1 MPRKRSTKI
10 GALDVRSQNEVS
22 DLEKM
27 ISIGP
32 LTLVLVYADWCGHCH
47 NFKEK
52 MWNEVSTI
60 PNKSVNTAS
69 VHYDMLDKTSLA
81 NSKIEGY
88 PSLLLVGTD
97 KKPADFVE
105 EDGTKTNAMPPPANV
120 SELKSIVQTPLPTPV
135 RNANSVA
142 QTIVNRGNMGP
153 EEEVI
158 ETVSIKPNTV
168 ENMTEVIEETPMNV
182 VSNNKTRNMVSVSN
196 VVSNNKNRN
205 VVSVSNVI
213 SNNKNRNM
221 MPSVVNAPSF
231 KPADVESLGVPPDAL
246 TDLVESQRRQPSS
259 SDIQS
264 GGGARGGG
272 LYAALLE
279 VTKEAAPAA
288 FFLAAASLKAKHR
301 KTRSKRKNSKKTLRK
316 RR

>member
-52 MWNEVSTI
+52 MWNEVNTI

-153 EEEVI
+153 EEEVV
-158 ETVSIKPNTV
+158 EAVPSNQTALKP
-168 ENMTEVIEETPMNV
+168 
-182 VSNNKTRNMVSVSN
+182 
-196 VVSNNKNRN
+196 
-205 VVSVSNVI
+205 
-213 SNNKNRNM
+213 
-221 MPSVVNAPSF
+221 
-231 KPADVESLGVPPDAL
+231 
-246 TDLVESQRRQPSS
+246 
-259 SDIQS
+259 
-264 GGGARGGG
+264 
-272 LYAALLE
+272 
-279 VTKEAAPAA
+279 
-288 FFLAAASLKAKHR
+288 
-301 KTRSKRKNSKKTLRK
+301 
-316 RR
+316 

>member
-52 MWNEVSTI
+52 MWNEVNTI

-120 SELKSIVQTPLPTPV
+120 SELKSIVQTPLPTPI

-153 EEEVI
+153 EEEVVEAVSVKPNSI
-158 ETVSIKPNTV
+158 ETV
-168 ENMTEVIEETPMNV
+168 TEVAEETPMNV
-182 VSNNKTRNMVSVSN
+182 VSNNK
-196 VVSNNKNRN
+196 NRN
-205 VVSVSNVI
+205 TVSVSNVI
-213 SNNKNRNM
+213 SNNKNRIM
-221 MPSVVNAPSF
+221 KPSVVNAPSF

-259 SDIQS
+259 DTQT

-288 FFLAAASLKAKHR
+288 FLLAAASLKAKHR

-316 RR
+316 SR

>member
-52 MWNEVSTI
+52 MWNEVNTI

-153 EEEVI
+153 EEEVVEAVSVKPNSV
-158 ETVSIKPNTV
+158 ETV
-168 ENMTEVIEETPMNV
+168 TEVAEETPMNV
-182 VSNNKTRNMVSVSN
+182 VSNNKNRNMVSVSN

-205 VVSVSNVI
+205 M
-213 SNNKNRNM
+213 K
-221 MPSVVNAPSF
+221 PSVVNAPSF
-231 KPADVESLGVPPDAL
+231 SL
-246 TDLVESQRRQPSS
+246 R
-259 SDIQS
+259 
-264 GGGARGGG
+264 
-272 LYAALLE
+272 LL
-279 VTKEAAPAA
+279 
-288 FFLAAASLKAKHR
+288 SLSVSHPMH
-301 KTRSKRKNSKKTLRK
+301 
-316 RR
+316 

>member
-52 MWNEVSTI
+52 MWNEVNTI

-120 SELKSIVQTPLPTPV
+120 SELKSIVQTPLPTPI

-153 EEEVI
+153 EEEEVVEAVSVKPNSI
-158 ETVSIKPNTV
+158 ETV
-168 ENMTEVIEETPMNV
+168 TEVAEETPMNV
-182 VSNNKTRNMVSVSN
+182 VSNNKNRNTVSVSN
-196 VVSNNKNRN
+196 VVSNNQNRN
-205 VVSVSNVI
+205 V
-213 SNNKNRNM
+213 K
-221 MPSVVNAPSF
+221 PSVVNAPSF
-231 KPADVESLGVPPDAL
+231 KPANVESLGVPPDAL

-259 SDIQS
+259 DTQT

-279 VTKEAAPAA
+279 VTREAAPAA
-288 FFLAAASLKAKHR
+288 FLLAAASLKAKR
-301 KTRSKRKNSKKTLRK
+301 SKKTRSKRKNTKKTLRK

>member
-10 GALDVRSQNEVS
+10 GALDVRSQNEVPN
-22 DLEKM
+22 LEKM

-52 MWNEVSTI
+52 MWNEVNTI

-120 SELKSIVQTPLPTPV
+120 SELKSIVQTPLPTPI

-153 EEEVI
+153 EEEIVEAVSVKPNSI
-158 ETVSIKPNTV
+158 ETV
-168 ENMTEVIEETPMNV
+168 TEVIEETPMNV
-182 VSNNKTRNMVSVSN
+182 VSNNK
-196 VVSNNKNRN
+196 NRN
-205 VVSVSNVI
+205 TVSVSNVI

-221 MPSVVNAPSF
+221 KPSVVNAPSF
-231 KPADVESLGVPPDAL
+231 KPATAESLGVPPDAL

-259 SDIQS
+259 DIQS
-264 GGGARGGG
+264 GGGGRGGG

-288 FFLAAASLKAKHR
+288 FLLAAASLKAKR
-301 KTRSKRKNSKKTLRK
+301 SKKTRSKRKNTKKTLRK

>member
-52 MWNEVSTI
+52 MWNEVNTI

-158 ETVSIKPNTV
+158 EAVSVKPNTV
-168 ENMTEVIEETPMNV
+168 ESITEVVEETPMNV
-182 VSNNKTRNMVSVSN
+182 VSNNK
-196 VVSNNKNRN
+196 NRN
-205 VVSVSNVI
+205 TVSVSNVI
-213 SNNKNRNM
+213 SKNQNRNTK
-221 MPSVVNAPSF
+221 PSVVNAPSF
-231 KPADVESLGVPPDAL
+231 KPENAESLGVPPDAL

-259 SDIQS
+259 SDIQA
-264 GGGARGGG
+264 GGGGGRGGG

-288 FFLAAASLKAKHR
+288 FLLAAASLKAKR
-301 KTRSKRKNSKKTLRK
+301 SKKTRSKRKNTKKTLRK

>member
-52 MWNEVSTI
+52 MWNEVNTI

-120 SELKSIVQTPLPTPV
+120 SELKSIVQTPLPTPI

-153 EEEVI
+153 EEEIVETVSVKPNSI
-158 ETVSIKPNTV
+158 ETV
-168 ENMTEVIEETPMNV
+168 TEVIEETPMNV
-182 VSNNKTRNMVSVSN
+182 VSNNK
-196 VVSNNKNRN
+196 NRN
-205 VVSVSNVI
+205 TVSVSNVI

-221 MPSVVNAPSF
+221 KPSVVNAPSF
-231 KPADVESLGVPPDAL
+231 KPATAESLGVPPDAL

-259 SDIQS
+259 DIQS
-264 GGGARGGG
+264 GGGGRGGG

-288 FFLAAASLKAKHR
+288 FLLAAASLKAKR
-301 KTRSKRKNSKKTLRK
+301 SKKTRSKRKNTKKTLRK

>member
-52 MWNEVSTI
+52 MWNEVNTI

-153 EEEVI
+153 EEEVVEAVSVKPNSV
-158 ETVSIKPNTV
+158 ETV
-168 ENMTEVIEETPMNV
+168 TEVAEETPMNV
-182 VSNNKTRNMVSVSN
+182 VSNNK
-196 VVSNNKNRN
+196 NRN
-205 VVSVSNVI
+205 TVSVSNVI
-213 SNNKNRNM
+213 SNNKNRNVK
-221 MPSVVNAPSF
+221 PSVVNAPSF
-231 KPADVESLGVPPDAL
+231 KPANVESLGVPPDAL

-259 SDIQS
+259 DTQT

-279 VTKEAAPAA
+279 VTREAAPAA
-288 FFLAAASLKAKHR
+288 FLLAAASLKAKHR

>member
-52 MWNEVSTI
+52 MWDEVNTI

-120 SELKSIVQTPLPTPV
+120 SELKSIVQTPLSTPV

-153 EEEVI
+153 EEEVV
-158 ETVSIKPNTV
+158 EAVSVKPNTV
-168 ENMTEVIEETPMNV
+168 ENMAEVVEETPMNV
-182 VSNNKTRNMVSVSN
+182 VSNNKNRNMVSVSN

-205 VVSVSNVI
+205 T
-213 SNNKNRNM
+213 K
-221 MPSVVNAPSF
+221 PSVVNAPSF
-231 KPADVESLGVPPDAL
+231 KPATAESLGVPPDAL

-264 GGGARGGG
+264 GGAARGGG

>member
-1 MPRKRSTKI
+1 
-10 GALDVRSQNEVS
+10 VRSQNEVS

-52 MWNEVSTI
+52 MWNEVNTI

-120 SELKSIVQTPLPTPV
+120 SELKSIVQTPLPTPI

-153 EEEVI
+153 EEEVVEAVSVKPNSV
-158 ETVSIKPNTV
+158 ETV
-168 ENMTEVIEETPMNV
+168 TEVAEETPMNV
-182 VSNNKTRNMVSVSN
+182 VSNNK
-196 VVSNNKNRN
+196 NRN
-205 VVSVSNVI
+205 TVSVSNVI
-213 SNNKNRNM
+213 SNNKNRM
-221 MPSVVNAPSF
+221 MKPSVVNAPSF

-259 SDIQS
+259 DTQT
-264 GGGARGGG
+264 GGGVRVGG

-288 FFLAAASLKAKHR
+288 FLLAAASLKAKHR
-301 KTRSKRKNSKKTLRK
+301 KTRSKRKTSKKTLRK
-316 RR
+316 SR

>member
-52 MWNEVSTI
+52 MWNEVNTI

-153 EEEVI
+153 EEEVVEAVSVKPNSV
-158 ETVSIKPNTV
+158 ETV
-168 ENMTEVIEETPMNV
+168 TEVAEETPMNV
-182 VSNNKTRNMVSVSN
+182 VSNNK
-196 VVSNNKNRN
+196 NRN
-205 VVSVSNVI
+205 TVSVSNVI
-213 SNNKNRNM
+213 SNNKNRIM
-221 MPSVVNAPSF
+221 KPSVVNAPSF
-231 KPADVESLGVPPDAL
+231 KPANVESLGVPPDAL

-259 SDIQS
+259 ETQS

-279 VTKEAAPAA
+279 VTREAAPAA
-288 FFLAAASLKAKHR
+288 FLLAAASLKAKHR

>member
-52 MWNEVSTI
+52 MWNEVNTI

-153 EEEVI
+153 EEEVV
-158 ETVSIKPNTV
+158 EAVSVKPNTV
-168 ENMTEVIEETPMNV
+168 ETMAEVVEETPMNV
-182 VSNNKTRNMVSVSN
+182 VSNNK
-196 VVSNNKNRN
+196 NRN
-205 VVSVSNVI
+205 VFSISNVI
-213 SNNKNRNM
+213 SNNKNRNTK
-221 MPSVVNAPSF
+221 PSVVNAPSF
-231 KPADVESLGVPPDAL
+231 KPATAESLGVPPDAL

-288 FFLAAASLKAKHR
+288 FFLAAASLKAKR
-301 KTRSKRKNSKKTLRK
+301 SKKTRSNRKNSKKTLRK

>member
-52 MWNEVSTI
+52 MWNEVNTI

-158 ETVSIKPNTV
+158 EAVSVKPNTV
-168 ENMTEVIEETPMNV
+168 ETMAEVVEETPM
-182 VSNNKTRNMVSVSN
+182 N

-213 SNNKNRNM
+213 SNNKNRNTK
-221 MPSVVNAPSF
+221 PSVVNAPSF
-231 KPADVESLGVPPDAL
+231 KPATAESLGVPPDAL

-288 FFLAAASLKAKHR
+288 FFLAAASLKAKR
-301 KTRSKRKNSKKTLRK
+301 SKKTRSNRKNSKKTLRK

>member
-10 GALDVRSQNEVS
+10 GALDVRSQNEVL

-52 MWNEVSTI
+52 MWNEVNTI

-153 EEEVI
+153 EEEVV
-158 ETVSIKPNTV
+158 EAVSVKPNTV
-168 ENMTEVIEETPMNV
+168 ETMAEVVEETPM
-182 VSNNKTRNMVSVSN
+182 N

-213 SNNKNRNM
+213 SNNKNRNTK
-221 MPSVVNAPSF
+221 PSVVNAPSF
-231 KPADVESLGVPPDAL
+231 KPATAESLGVPPDAL

-288 FFLAAASLKAKHR
+288 FFLAAASLKAKR
-301 KTRSKRKNSKKTLRK
+301 SKKTRSNRKNSKKTLRK

>member
-52 MWNEVSTI
+52 MWNEVNTI

-153 EEEVI
+153 EEEIVEAVSVKPNSV
-158 ETVSIKPNTV
+158 ETV
-168 ENMTEVIEETPMNV
+168 TEVAEETPMNV
-182 VSNNKTRNMVSVSN
+182 VSNNK
-196 VVSNNKNRN
+196 NRN
-205 VVSVSNVI
+205 TVSVSNVI
-213 SNNKNRNM
+213 SNNKNRNTVSVSNVVSNNQNRNVK
-221 MPSVVNAPSF
+221 PSVVNAPSF
-231 KPADVESLGVPPDAL
+231 KPANVESLGVPPDAL

-259 SDIQS
+259 DTQT

-279 VTKEAAPAA
+279 VTREAAPAA
-288 FFLAAASLKAKHR
+288 FLLAAASLKAKR
-301 KTRSKRKNSKKTLRK
+301 SKKTRSKRKNTKKTLRK

>member
-52 MWNEVSTI
+52 MWNEVNTI

-153 EEEVI
+153 EEEIVEAVSVKPNSI
-158 ETVSIKPNTV
+158 ETV
-168 ENMTEVIEETPMNV
+168 TEVVEETPM
-182 VSNNKTRNMVSVSN
+182 N

-221 MPSVVNAPSF
+221 KPSVVNAPSF
-231 KPADVESLGVPPDAL
+231 KPATAESLGVPPDAL

-259 SDIQS
+259 DIQA
-264 GGGARGGG
+264 GGGRGGG

-288 FFLAAASLKAKHR
+288 FLLAAASLKAKR
-301 KTRSKRKNSKKTLRK
+301 SKKTRSKRKNSKKTLRK
-316 RR
+316 SR

>member
-52 MWNEVSTI
+52 MWNEVNTI

-153 EEEVI
+153 EEEVVEAVSVKPNSI
-158 ETVSIKPNTV
+158 ETV
-168 ENMTEVIEETPMNV
+168 TEVAEETPMNV
-182 VSNNKTRNMVSVSN
+182 VSNNK
-196 VVSNNKNRN
+196 NRN
-205 VVSVSNVI
+205 TVSVSNVI
-213 SNNKNRNM
+213 SNNQNRNVK
-221 MPSVVNAPSF
+221 PSVVNAPSF
-231 KPADVESLGVPPDAL
+231 KPANVESLGVPPDAL

-259 SDIQS
+259 DTQT

-279 VTKEAAPAA
+279 VTREAAPAA
-288 FFLAAASLKAKHR
+288 FLLAAASLKAKHR
-301 KTRSKRKNSKKTLRK
+301 KTRSKRKNTKKTLRK

>member
-10 GALDVRSQNEVS
+10 GALDVRSQNEVPN
-22 DLEKM
+22 LEKM

-52 MWNEVSTI
+52 MWNEVNTI

-158 ETVSIKPNTV
+158 EAVSVKPNTV
-168 ENMTEVIEETPMNV
+168 ETMAEVVEETPMNV
-182 VSNNKTRNMVSVSN
+182 VSNNK
-196 VVSNNKNRN
+196 NRN
-205 VVSVSNVI
+205 VFSISNVI
-213 SNNKNRNM
+213 SNNKNRNTK
-221 MPSVVNAPSF
+221 PSVVNAPSF
-231 KPADVESLGVPPDAL
+231 KPATAESLGVPPDAL

-288 FFLAAASLKAKHR
+288 FFLAAASLKAKR
-301 KTRSKRKNSKKTLRK
+301 SKKTRSNRKNSKKTLRK

>member
-52 MWNEVSTI
+52 MWNEVNTI

-120 SELKSIVQTPLPTPV
+120 SELKSIVQTPLPTPI

-153 EEEVI
+153 EEEEVVEAVSVKPNSI
-158 ETVSIKPNTV
+158 ETV
-168 ENMTEVIEETPMNV
+168 TEVAEETPMNV
-182 VSNNKTRNMVSVSN
+182 VSNNK
-196 VVSNNKNRN
+196 NRKT
-205 VVSVSNVI
+205 VSVSNVI
-213 SNNKNRNM
+213 SNNKNRIIK
-221 MPSVVNAPSF
+221 PSVVNAPSF

-259 SDIQS
+259 DTQT
-264 GGGARGGG
+264 GGGVRGGG

-288 FFLAAASLKAKHR
+288 FLLAAASLKAKHR

>member
-52 MWNEVSTI
+52 MWNEVNTI

-153 EEEVI
+153 EEEIVEAVSVKPNSV
-158 ETVSIKPNTV
+158 ETV
-168 ENMTEVIEETPMNV
+168 TEVAEETPMNL
-182 VSNNKTRNMVSVSN
+182 VSNNKNRNTVSVSN
-196 VVSNNKNRN
+196 VVSNNQNRN
-205 VVSVSNVI
+205 V
-213 SNNKNRNM
+213 K
-221 MPSVVNAPSF
+221 PSVVNAPSF
-231 KPADVESLGVPPDAL
+231 KPANAESLGVPPDAL

-259 SDIQS
+259 DTQT

-279 VTKEAAPAA
+279 VTREAAPAA
-288 FFLAAASLKAKHR
+288 FLLAAASLKAKHR
-301 KTRSKRKNSKKTLRK
+301 KTRSKRKNTKKTLRK

>member
-22 DLEKM
+22 NLEKM

-52 MWNEVSTI
+52 MWNKVNTI

-153 EEEVI
+153 EEEVVEAVSVKPNSV
-158 ETVSIKPNTV
+158 ETV
-168 ENMTEVIEETPMNV
+168 TEVVEETPMNV
-182 VSNNKTRNMVSVSN
+182 VSNNK
-196 VVSNNKNRN
+196 NRN
-205 VVSVSNVI
+205 TVSVSNVI
-213 SNNKNRNM
+213 SNNKNRM
-221 MPSVVNAPSF
+221 MKPSVVNAPSF
-231 KPADVESLGVPPDAL
+231 KPADVESLGVPPDPL

-259 SDIQS
+259 DTQT

-279 VTKEAAPAA
+279 VTREAAPAA
-288 FFLAAASLKAKHR
+288 FLLAAASLKAKHR
-301 KTRSKRKNSKKTLRK
+301 KTRSKRKNTKKTLRK

>member
-52 MWNEVSTI
+52 MWNEVNTI

-153 EEEVI
+153 EEEVVEAVSVKPNSV
-158 ETVSIKPNTV
+158 ETV
-168 ENMTEVIEETPMNV
+168 TEVAEETPMNV
-182 VSNNKTRNMVSVSN
+182 VSNNK
-196 VVSNNKNRN
+196 NRN
-205 VVSVSNVI
+205 TVSVSNVI
-213 SNNKNRNM
+213 SNNKNRIM
-221 MPSVVNAPSF
+221 KPSVVNAPSF
-231 KPADVESLGVPPDAL
+231 KPANVESLGVPPDAL

-259 SDIQS
+259 ATQT

-279 VTKEAAPAA
+279 VTREAAPAA
-288 FFLAAASLKAKHR
+288 FLLAAASLKAKHR

>member
-10 GALDVRSQNEVS
+10 GALDVRSQNEVL

-52 MWNEVSTI
+52 MWNEVNTI

-153 EEEVI
+153 EEEVV
-158 ETVSIKPNTV
+158 EAVSVKPNTV
-168 ENMTEVIEETPMNV
+168 ETMAEVVEETPM
-182 VSNNKTRNMVSVSN
+182 N

-213 SNNKNRNM
+213 SNIKNRNTK
-221 MPSVVNAPSF
+221 PSVVNAPSF
-231 KPADVESLGVPPDAL
+231 KPATAESLGVPPDAL

-288 FFLAAASLKAKHR
+288 FFLAAASLKAKR
-301 KTRSKRKNSKKTLRK
+301 SKKTRSNRKNSKKTLRK

>member
-10 GALDVRSQNEVS
+10 GALDVRSQNEVL

-52 MWNEVSTI
+52 MWNEVNTI

-153 EEEVI
+153 EEEVV
-158 ETVSIKPNTV
+158 EAVSVKPNTV
-168 ENMTEVIEETPMNV
+168 ETMTEVIEETPMNV
-182 VSNNKTRNMVSVSN
+182 VSNNK
-196 VVSNNKNRN
+196 NRN
-205 VVSVSNVI
+205 TVSVSNVI
-213 SNNKNRNM
+213 SNNKNRNTK
-221 MPSVVNAPSF
+221 PSIVNAPSF
-231 KPADVESLGVPPDAL
+231 KPATAESLGVPPDAL

-259 SDIQS
+259 SDIQA

-288 FFLAAASLKAKHR
+288 FLLAAASLKAKR
-301 KTRSKRKNSKKTLRK
+301 SKKTRSNRKNSKKTLRK

>member
-153 EEEVI
+153 EEEVV
-158 ETVSIKPNTV
+158 EAVTVKPNTV
-168 ENMTEVIEETPMNV
+168 ETMAEVVEETPMNV
-182 VSNNKTRNMVSVSN
+182 VSNNK
-196 VVSNNKNRN
+196 NRN
-205 VVSVSNVI
+205 VFSISNVI
-213 SNNKNRNM
+213 SNNKNRNTK
-221 MPSVVNAPSF
+221 PSVVNAPSF
-231 KPADVESLGVPPDAL
+231 KPATAESLGVPPDAL

-259 SDIQS
+259 SDIQA
-264 GGGARGGG
+264 GGGGRGGG

-288 FFLAAASLKAKHR
+288 FFLAAASLKAKR
-301 KTRSKRKNSKKTLRK
+301 SKKTRSNRKNSKKTLRK

>member
-52 MWNEVSTI
+52 MWNEVNTI

-120 SELKSIVQTPLPTPV
+120 SELKSIVQTPLPTPI

-153 EEEVI
+153 EEEVVEAVSVKPNSV
-158 ETVSIKPNTV
+158 ETV
-168 ENMTEVIEETPMNV
+168 TEVVEETPMNV
-182 VSNNKTRNMVSVSN
+182 VSNNK
-196 VVSNNKNRN
+196 NRN
-205 VVSVSNVI
+205 TVSVSNVI
-213 SNNKNRNM
+213 SNNKNRIM
-221 MPSVVNAPSF
+221 KPSVVNAPSF

-259 SDIQS
+259 DTQT

-288 FFLAAASLKAKHR
+288 FLLAAASLKAKHR

-316 RR
+316 SR

>member
-10 GALDVRSQNEVS
+10 GSLDVRSQNEVS

-52 MWNEVSTI
+52 MWNEVNTI

-153 EEEVI
+153 EEEVV
-158 ETVSIKPNTV
+158 EAVSVKPNTV
-168 ENMTEVIEETPMNV
+168 ETMAEVVEETPM
-182 VSNNKTRNMVSVSN
+182 N

-213 SNNKNRNM
+213 SNIKNRNTK
-221 MPSVVNAPSF
+221 PSVVNAPSF
-231 KPADVESLGVPPDAL
+231 KPATAESLGVPPDAL

-288 FFLAAASLKAKHR
+288 FFLATASLKAKR
-301 KTRSKRKNSKKTLRK
+301 SKKTRSNRKNSKKTLRK

>member
-52 MWNEVSTI
+52 MWNKVNTI

-153 EEEVI
+153 EEEVVEAVSVKPNSV
-158 ETVSIKPNTV
+158 ETV
-168 ENMTEVIEETPMNV
+168 TEVVEETPMNV
-182 VSNNKTRNMVSVSN
+182 VSNNK
-196 VVSNNKNRN
+196 NRN
-205 VVSVSNVI
+205 TVSVSNVI
-213 SNNKNRNM
+213 SNNKNRM
-221 MPSVVNAPSF
+221 MKPSVVNAPSF
-231 KPADVESLGVPPDAL
+231 KPADVESLGVPPDPL

-259 SDIQS
+259 DTQT

-279 VTKEAAPAA
+279 VTREAAPAA
-288 FFLAAASLKAKHR
+288 FLLAAASLKAKHR
-301 KTRSKRKNSKKTLRK
+301 KTRSKRKNTKKTLRK

>member
-52 MWNEVSTI
+52 MWDEVNTI

-120 SELKSIVQTPLPTPV
+120 SELKSIVQTPLSTPV

-153 EEEVI
+153 EEEVV
-158 ETVSIKPNTV
+158 EAVSVKPNTV
-168 ENMTEVIEETPMNV
+168 ENMAEVVEETPMNV
-182 VSNNKTRNMVSVSN
+182 VSNNKNRNMVSVSN

-205 VVSVSNVI
+205 T
-213 SNNKNRNM
+213 K
-221 MPSVVNAPSF
+221 PSVVNAPSF
-231 KPADVESLGVPPDAL
+231 KPATAESLGVPPDAL

-264 GGGARGGG
+264 GGAARGGG

-301 KTRSKRKNSKKTLRK
+301 KTRSKRKNTKKTLRK